1 MAEYSLYTYNKS
13 GGLKIYGN
21 RSERGHYATIE
32 EALEAFHKYVE
43 RLTKVTRYDVVKANP
58 QVLIVEYTDKWES
71 RIVGI
76 ISSTGVETFNTV
88 K

>member
-21 RSERGHYATIE
+21 RSERGHYKSIE
-32 EALEAFHKYVE
+32 EAVEAFHKYVD
-43 RLTKVTRYDVVKANP
+43 RLTKVTRYNVEKANP
-58 QVLIVEYTDKWES
+58 QILIVEYTDKWES

-76 ISSTGVETFNTV
+76 ISSTSIETFNTV